1 MQLCLA
7 NFKDFGPST
16 KYRNGRGVPKAARC
30 RNRSPADARRPAAS
44 PLTTTASLEAKA
56 AATSSSA
63 ATMEIRPLSH
73 PAAPE
78 TRKQPCQ
85 MMIRSNPDRP
95 SRIGRTPGSNRWTA
109 NEIPS
114 SPALPLPLGGVLCS
128 ASHLAA
134 CKRRRRG
141 GSPVLV
147 PLRRRR
153 APPGACSAISFQLSD
168 DLASADA
175 SEASPTP
182 RVPRHAIDAAAGC
195 HTSWMGY
202 PIHGRASVCSP
213 VWPSPYA
220 ESCFDRKARTR

>member
-30 RNRSPADARRPAAS
+30 RNRGPADARRPAAS

-85 MMIRSNPDRP
+85 MMIRSNPGRP

-114 SPALPLPLGGVLCS
+114 TPC
-128 ASHLAA
+128 AA
-134 CKRRRRG
+134 
-141 GSPVLV
+141 
-147 PLRRRR
+147 
-153 APPGACSAISFQLSD
+153 
-168 DLASADA
+168 
-175 SEASPTP
+175 
-182 RVPRHAIDAAAGC
+182 AAAGRRPLLREPSRSVQTT
-195 HTSWMGY
+195 TSWWLAGL
-202 PIHGRASVCSP
+202 GATETTTRAS
-213 VWPSPYA
+213 
-220 ESCFDRKARTR
+220 RGL